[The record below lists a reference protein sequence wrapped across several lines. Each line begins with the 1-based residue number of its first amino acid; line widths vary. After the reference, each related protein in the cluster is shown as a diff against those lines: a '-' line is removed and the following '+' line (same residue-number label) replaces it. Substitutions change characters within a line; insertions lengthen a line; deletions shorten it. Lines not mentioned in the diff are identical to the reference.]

1 MWKRL
6 AVLVAVLA
14 LVAAACGDDEGDS
27 TTTTAAAQE
36 TTTTTAATGGGDGG
50 QSSGSILADVQGR
63 DELICGVNNGVPG
76 FGSVDDAG
84 TFTGFDVDY
93 CKAIAAAVL
102 GDANKVT
109 YRVVEAA
116 DRATV
121 IQTGEVDVLIR
132 NTTWTQSRD
141 AQWGA
146 DFAPTTFYDGQGFM
160 GLQSAGITASS
171 GPEVWEGAVI
181 CTIQGTTSELNASN
195 LVAVAGIQ
203 ISKLDTYAD
212 ADGYMNALQAGQCDI
227 ATTDKSQLASR
238 KATASPEDFSADLI
252 IPDFT
257 FSKEP
262 LGPVTAANDSQWHD
276 IVSWVVFATL
286 IAEEKGITSATL
298 DTYLTENVD
307 DTEAIKLFGG
317 GEGQLQGDMGLD
329 AMAFGNVI
337 RQVGSY
343 DEIYERNLGPD
354 TPFDLPRGLNKLW
367 IDGGLLYPPPAR

>member
-50 QSSGSILADVQGR
+50 QSGDSILASVQGR

-160 GLQSAGITASS
+160 GLQSAGITAES
-171 GPEVWEGAVI
+171 GSEAWEGAVV

-195 LVAVAGIQ
+195 LVAVSGVQ
-203 ISKLDTYAD
+203 IAKLDTYAD

-238 KATASPEDFSADLI
+238 KATATPEDFSADLI
-252 IPDFT
+252 IPNFT

-286 IAEEKGITSATL
+286 IAEEKGITSDSL
-298 DTYLTENVD
+298 DAYLADNPD
-307 DTEAIKLFGG
+307 DTEALRLFGG

-329 AMAFGNVI
+329 AGAFGNVI
-337 RQVGSY
+337 TQVGSY
-343 DEIYERNLGPD
+343 VEIYERNLGPG

-367 IDGGLLYPPPAR
+367 TNGGLLYPPPAR